1 MNNKDLLFEAILSF
15 LLECDVASL
24 KYEDYDEVIYLV
36 HAKRKVDA
44 IKHLRTVTRREVKPS
59 INGDALIQGN
69 ELYNMLVEMGH
80 PLVAQAKSL
89 SLKRAKDIVD
99 VIAATTF

>member
-1 MNNKDLLFEAILSF
+1 MTKKDMLFEAILSF
-15 LLECDVASL
+15 LLECDVAPL

-36 HAKRKVDA
+36 HANRKIDA

-59 INGDALIQGN
+59 INGGALIQGN
-69 ELYNMLVEMGH
+69 ELYNMLVEIGH
-80 PLVAQAKSL
+80 PLVEQVKSL
-89 SLKRAKDIVD
+89 GLKRAKDIVD